1 MDKKIG
7 MLVNTQK
14 KGALDMARKLL
25 KWGKKNGVTF
35 LFPPHEGS
43 ILGVEAAPDNEWKSG
58 ITMAVVIGGDGTF
71 LRASRYVLNHSIALY
86 GINLG
91 HLGFLASGKPEEA
104 ESDLE
109 QIFRGDYSLQ
119 QHRILEGIIWR
130 EGRRKH
136 TLYALNDLV
145 LTKGAFARVISIEI
159 RIGNHYFNMLPADGV
174 IVSTPT
180 GSTAYALSA
189 GGPIVPPHVPCMV
202 LAPICAHTLYARP
215 VIVGENDIINLIP
228 KGSHRDLMLTQ
239 DGQLGYEI
247 LPGDRIELFLS
258 KDKFVNVIVLPQR
271 TYFDLLHEKLQWGQG
286 IVRNEDKE

>member
-1 MDKKIG
+1 MDRHIG

-14 KGALDMARKLL
+14 KGALDMACRLIQ
-25 KWGKKNGVTF
+25 WGKKKEIPI
-35 LFPPHEGS
+35 LLPPHEAS
-43 ILGVEAAPDNEWKSG
+43 ILGVPATTDDIWK
-58 ITMAVVIGGDGTF
+58 TMVNFTVVIGGDGTF
-71 LRASRYVLNHSIALY
+71 LRASRYVLNHSIPLY

-109 QIFRGDYSLQ
+109 QILRGDYALQ
-119 QHRILEGIIWR
+119 EHRILEGVIWR
-130 EGRRKH
+130 EERRKH

-145 LTKGAFARVISIEI
+145 LTKGAFARVITIEI
-159 RIGNHYFNMLPADGV
+159 RIGNRYFNTLPADGV

-215 VIVGENDIINLIP
+215 VIVGERDIINLIP
-228 KGSHRDLMLTQ
+228 RGSHRDLMLTQ

-247 LPGDRIELFLS
+247 LPGDRIELSLS
-258 KDKFVNVIVLPQR
+258 HTKVVKVIVLPQR
-271 TYFDLLHEKLQWGQG
+271 TYFDLLHEKLKWGQG
-286 IVRNEDKE
+286 IVRYEDKE

>member
-1 MDKKIG
+1 MDRHIG

-14 KGALDMARKLL
+14 KGALDMACRLIQ
-25 KWGKKNGVTF
+25 WGKKKEIPI
-35 LFPPHEGS
+35 LLPPHEAS
-43 ILGVEAAPDNEWKSG
+43 ILGVPATTDDIWK
-58 ITMAVVIGGDGTF
+58 TTVNFAVVIGGDGTF
-71 LRASRYVLNHSIALY
+71 LRASRYVLNHSIPLY

-109 QIFRGDYSLQ
+109 QILRGDYALQ
-119 QHRILEGIIWR
+119 EHRILEGVIWR
-130 EGRRKH
+130 EERRKH

-145 LTKGAFARVISIEI
+145 LTKGAFARVITIEI
-159 RIGNHYFNMLPADGV
+159 RIGNRYFNTLPADGV

-215 VIVGENDIINLIP
+215 VIVGERDVINLIP
-228 KGSHRDLMLTQ
+228 RGSHRDLMLTQ

-247 LPGDRIELFLS
+247 LPGDRIELSLS
-258 KDKFVNVIVLPQR
+258 HNKVVKVIVLPQR
-271 TYFDLLHEKLQWGQG
+271 TYFDLLHEKLKWGQG
-286 IVRNEDKE
+286 IVRYEDKE

>member
-1 MDKKIG
+1 MDRHIG

-14 KGALDMARKLL
+14 KGALDMACRLIQ
-25 KWGKKNGVTF
+25 WGKKKEIPI
-35 LFPPHEGS
+35 LLPPHEAS
-43 ILGVEAAPDNEWKSG
+43 ILGVPATTDDIWK
-58 ITMAVVIGGDGTF
+58 TMVNFTVVIGGDGTF
-71 LRASRYVLNHSIALY
+71 LRASRYVLNHSIPLY

-109 QIFRGDYSLQ
+109 QILRGDYALQ
-119 QHRILEGIIWR
+119 EHRILEGVIWR
-130 EGRRKH
+130 EERRKH

-145 LTKGAFARVISIEI
+145 LTKGAFARVITIEI
-159 RIGNHYFNMLPADGV
+159 RIGNRYFNTLPADGV

-215 VIVGENDIINLIP
+215 VIVGERDIINLIP
-228 KGSHRDLMLTQ
+228 RGSHRDLMLTQ

-247 LPGDRIELFLS
+247 LPGDRIELSLS
-258 KDKFVNVIVLPQR
+258 HNKVVKVIVLPQR
-271 TYFDLLHEKLQWGQG
+271 TYFDLLHEKLKWGQG
-286 IVRNEDKE
+286 IVRYEDKE

>member
-1 MDKKIG
+1 MEKKIG

-14 KGALDMARKLL
+14 KGALDMANRLVQ
-25 KWGKKNGVTF
+25 WGKKKGIVF
-35 LFPPHEGS
+35 LFPPHEAS
-43 ILGVEAAPDNEWKSG
+43 ILGVQATPDDVWKST
-58 ITMAVVIGGDGTF
+58 IDFAVVIGGDGTF
-71 LRASRYVLNHSIALY
+71 LRASRYILNHSISLY

-91 HLGFLASGKPEEA
+91 HLGFLACGKPEEA
-104 ESDLE
+104 EADLE
-109 QIFRGDYSLQ
+109 QILREEYALQ

-145 LTKGAFARVISIEI
+145 LTKGAFARVITIEI
-159 RIGNHYFNMLPADGV
+159 RIDNRYFNMLPADGV

-215 VIVGENDIINLIP
+215 VIVGENDVISLIP
-228 KGSHRDLMLTQ
+228 RGTHRDLMLTQ

-247 LPGDRIELFLS
+247 LPGDRIELSLS
-258 KDKFVNVIVLPQR
+258 RDKVVNVVTLPQR
-271 TYFDLLHEKLQWGQG
+271 TYFDLLQEKLKWGQG
-286 IVRNEDKE
+286 IERNENKE

>member
-1 MDKKIG
+1 MDRHIG

-14 KGALDMARKLL
+14 KGALDMACRLIQ
-25 KWGKKNGVTF
+25 WGKKKEIPI
-35 LFPPHEGS
+35 LLPPHEAS
-43 ILGVEAAPDNEWKSG
+43 ILGVPATTDDIWK
-58 ITMAVVIGGDGTF
+58 TTVNFAVVIGGDGTF
-71 LRASRYVLNHSIALY
+71 LRASRYVLNHSIPLY

-109 QIFRGDYSLQ
+109 QILRGDYALQ
-119 QHRILEGIIWR
+119 EHRILEGVIWR
-130 EGRRKH
+130 EERRKH

-145 LTKGAFARVISIEI
+145 LTKGAFARVITIEI
-159 RIGNHYFNMLPADGV
+159 RIGNRYFNTLPADGV

-215 VIVGENDIINLIP
+215 VIGGERDIINLIP
-228 KGSHRDLMLTQ
+228 RGSHRDLMLTQ

-247 LPGDRIELFLS
+247 LPGDRIELSLS
-258 KDKFVNVIVLPQR
+258 HTKVVKVIVLPQR
-271 TYFDLLHEKLQWGQG
+271 TYFDLLHEKLKWGQG
-286 IVRNEDKE
+286 IVRYEDKE

>member
-1 MDKKIG
+1 MDRHIG

-14 KGALDMARKLL
+14 KGALDMACRLIQ
-25 KWGKKNGVTF
+25 WGKKKEIPI
-35 LFPPHEGS
+35 LLPPHEAS
-43 ILGVEAAPDNEWKSG
+43 ILGVPATTDDIWK
-58 ITMAVVIGGDGTF
+58 TTVNFAVVIGGDGTF
-71 LRASRYVLNHSIALY
+71 LRASRYVLNHSIPLY

-109 QIFRGDYSLQ
+109 QILRGDYALQ
-119 QHRILEGIIWR
+119 EHRILEGVIWR
-130 EGRRKH
+130 EERRKH

-145 LTKGAFARVISIEI
+145 LTKGAFARVITIEI
-159 RIGNHYFNMLPADGV
+159 RIGNRYFNTLPADGV

-215 VIVGENDIINLIP
+215 VIVGERDVINLIP
-228 KGSHRDLMLTQ
+228 RGSHRDLMLTQ

-247 LPGDRIELFLS
+247 LPGDRIELSLS
-258 KDKFVNVIVLPQR
+258 HNKVVKVIVLP
-271 TYFDLLHEKLQWGQG
+271 
-286 IVRNEDKE
+286 

>member
-1 MDKKIG
+1 MDRHIG

-14 KGALDMARKLL
+14 KGALDMACRLIQ
-25 KWGKKNGVTF
+25 WGKKKEIPI
-35 LFPPHEGS
+35 LLPPHEAS
-43 ILGVEAAPDNEWKSG
+43 ILGVPATTDDIWK
-58 ITMAVVIGGDGTF
+58 TTVNFAVVIGGDGTF
-71 LRASRYVLNHSIALY
+71 LRASRYVLNHSIPLY

-109 QIFRGDYSLQ
+109 QILRGDYALQ
-119 QHRILEGIIWR
+119 EHRILEGVIWR
-130 EGRRKH
+130 EERRKH

-145 LTKGAFARVISIEI
+145 LTKGAFARVITIEI
-159 RIGNHYFNMLPADGV
+159 RIGNRYFNTLPADGV

-189 GGPIVPPHVPCMV
+189 GGPIVTPHVPCMV

-215 VIVGENDIINLIP
+215 VIVGERDVINLIP
-228 KGSHRDLMLTQ
+228 RGSHRDLMLTQ

-247 LPGDRIELFLS
+247 LPGDRIELSLS
-258 KDKFVNVIVLPQR
+258 HNKVVKVIVLPQR
-271 TYFDLLHEKLQWGQG
+271 TYFDLLHEKLKWGQG
-286 IVRNEDKE
+286 IVRYEDKE

>member
-1 MDKKIG
+1 MDRHIG

-14 KGALDMARKLL
+14 KGALDMACRLIQ
-25 KWGKKNGVTF
+25 WGKKKEIPI
-35 LFPPHEGS
+35 LLPPHEAS
-43 ILGVEAAPDNEWKSG
+43 ILGVPATTDDIWK
-58 ITMAVVIGGDGTF
+58 TMVNFAVVIGGDGTF
-71 LRASRYVLNHSIALY
+71 LRASRYVLNHSIPLY

-109 QIFRGDYSLQ
+109 QILRGDYALQ
-119 QHRILEGIIWR
+119 EHRILEGVIWR
-130 EGRRKH
+130 EERRKH

-145 LTKGAFARVISIEI
+145 LTKGAFARVITIEI
-159 RIGNHYFNMLPADGV
+159 RIGNRYFNTLPADGV

-215 VIVGENDIINLIP
+215 VIVGERDIINLIP
-228 KGSHRDLMLTQ
+228 RGSHRDLMLTQ

-247 LPGDRIELFLS
+247 LPGDRIELSLS
-258 KDKFVNVIVLPQR
+258 HTKVVKVIVLPQR
-271 TYFDLLHEKLQWGQG
+271 TYFDLLHEKLKWGQG
-286 IVRNEDKE
+286 IVRYEDKE